1 MPTAHF
7 DPPVTPAI
15 RAGFMLHAPAS
26 VPARETW
33 RHELAATVRL
43 AWPLVL
49 TNLTMS
55 LIGATDVLMIGWLG
69 PTELAA
75 ASLGFNFAMLLS
87 IFGMGLIT
95 AASPMMASE
104 IGRRSNSVRDIRR
117 TFRQALWLVAAISVP
132 MMLILW
138 HTGAVLRLLGQEPD
152 LAALAERYI
161 RAYQW
166 SIPLFLAMLV
176 LRNFIAVLERPMWS
190 LGIGIVGVLVNIA
203 VNYLLIF
210 GNFGFPRLE
219 LVGAGVA
226 SAASNG
232 LMLLLMALVV
242 TRDRQF
248 RRYRLFGRW
257 WRGDW
262 PRFAQMARLG
272 LPIAVSHA
280 FEAGVFTAAVMLM
293 GWISTQAVA
302 AHAVALQLASLTF
315 MVPMGLAQAATVR
328 VGIGYGR
335 QDAGHIR
342 RAGWTSFLLGTGF
355 MALMAAIM
363 LAMPE
368 TLTGLFIDR
377 TNPAN
382 AEVAALAVSF
392 LTVAALFQ
400 VVDGAQVVGQGMLR
414 GLHDTF
420 IPMLFALF
428 GYWIVGIGLGA
439 WLAFEQDWGGVGIWT
454 GLAVGLGIVAVLM
467 LARWLLRERLALAG
481 RAAAAA

>member
-1 MPTAHF
+1 MS
-7 DPPVTPAI
+7 
-15 RAGFMLHAPAS
+15 HAPAPS
-26 VPARETW
+26 ATGMTW
-33 RHELAATVRL
+33 RHELAATLRL

-69 PTELAA
+69 PTELAS
-75 ASLGFNFAMLLS
+75 ASLGFNLSMLLG

-132 MMLILW
+132 MMLTLW
-138 HTGAVLRLLGQEPD
+138 HTGAVLRLLGQDPE
-152 LAALAERYI
+152 LAALAQRYM
-161 RAYQW
+161 RAYMW
-166 SIPLFLAMLV
+166 SIPVFLAMLV
-176 LRNFIAVLERPMWS
+176 MRNFIAALERPMWS
-190 LGIGIVGVLVNIA
+190 LGIGIVGVLMNIV

-226 SAASNG
+226 SFASNG
-232 LMLLLMALVV
+232 VMLALMALVV

-248 RRYRLFGRW
+248 RRYHLFGRW
-257 WRGDW
+257 WRADW
-262 PRFAQMARLG
+262 PRFVQMGKLG

-328 VGIGYGR
+328 VGIGHGR
-335 QDAGHIR
+335 GDPAHIR
-342 RAGWTSFLLGTGF
+342 RAGWTSFALGTGF
-355 MALMAAIM
+355 MAAMAAIM
-363 LAMPE
+363 LSIPE

-377 TNPAN
+377 TDPAN

-400 VVDGAQVVGQGMLR
+400 VFDGAQVVGQGMLR

-420 IPMLFALF
+420 VPMLFALF
-428 GYWIVGIGLGA
+428 GYWIVGIGVGA
-439 WLAFEQDWGGVGIWT
+439 WLAFERDWGGVGIWT
-454 GLAVGLGIVAVLM
+454 GLAAGLGIVAVLM
-467 LARWLLRERLALAG
+467 LARWMLRARIGLVPPS
-481 RAAAAA
+481 AA

>member
-1 MPTAHF
+1 MS
-7 DPPVTPAI
+7 D
-15 RAGFMLHAPAS
+15 
-26 VPARETW
+26 
-33 RHELAATVRL
+33 AATFSDRPDGRALWRAELGATLRL

-69 PTELAA
+69 PTQLAA
-75 ASLGFNFAMLLS
+75 ASLGFNFSMLLG

-104 IGRRSNSVRDIRR
+104 IGRRTSSVRDIRR
-117 TFRQALWLVAAISVP
+117 TFRQALWLTAAVSVP

-138 HTGAVLRLLGQEPD
+138 HTGTMLELLGQD
-152 LAALAERYI
+152 AQLAALAQRYM
-161 RAYQW
+161 RAYMW
-166 SIPLFLAMLV
+166 SIPVFLVMLG
-176 LRNFIAVLERPMWS
+176 LRNFIAALERPMWS
-190 LGIGIVGVLVNIA
+190 LGIGVIGVLVNI
-203 VNYLLIF
+203 VTNYLLIF
-210 GNFGFPRLE
+210 GNFGFPRLD

-226 SAASNG
+226 SVASNG
-232 LMLLLMALVV
+232 LMLVLMALVV

-248 RRYRLFGRW
+248 RRYHLFGRW
-257 WRGDW
+257 WRADW
-262 PRFAQMARLG
+262 PRFRQMARLG
-272 LPIAVSHA
+272 MPIAVSHA

-293 GWISTQAVA
+293 GWISTAAVA

-328 VGIGYGR
+328 VGIGHGR
-335 QDAGHIR
+335 GDPAHIR
-342 RAGWTSFLLGTGF
+342 RAGWTSFWLATGF
-355 MALMAAIM
+355 MAAMAAIM
-363 LAMPE
+363 LTIPE
-368 TLTGLFIDR
+368 VLTGLFIDR

-392 LTVAALFQ
+392 LTIAALFQ
-400 VVDGAQVVGQGMLR
+400 IVDGAQVVGAGMLR

-428 GYWIVGIGLGA
+428 GYWAVGIGVGA
-439 WLAFEQDWGGVGIWT
+439 WLAFERGWDGVGIWT

-467 LARWLLRERLALAG
+467 VARWMLRTRIGLVSREPASA
-481 RAAAAA
+481 